1 MFKRDPNFSAKL
13 NSTVGGSSAICSSL
27 NNNEEL
33 CGDQGAGS
41 VKNWPAMGAVFFG
54 IFLAGWGGVAIYS
67 LGVPYVD
74 DNSENSPSSIAIA
87 IASRLV
93 VILFHVS
100 SATLEHNNFRLI
112 GPALGYVTGAQ
123 VLKRYVYPTERPEGL
138 TINDPRWVGAWWF
151 GCVVIS
157 ALLFVVAP
165 LLAFFP
171 SRVPTTPSQERK
183 QSDEKGELSTYSLHN
198 LA

>member
-13 NSTVGGSSAICSSL
+13 NTTVGGSSAICSSL

-33 CGDQGAGS
+33 CGDQGAS

-93 VILFHVS
+93 VSFC
-100 SATLEHNNFRLI
+100 FM
-112 GPALGYVTGAQ
+112 
-123 VLKRYVYPTERPEGL
+123 
-138 TINDPRWVGAWWF
+138 
-151 GCVVIS
+151 
-157 ALLFVVAP
+157 
-165 LLAFFP
+165 
-171 SRVPTTPSQERK
+171 
-183 QSDEKGELSTYSLHN
+183 
-198 LA
+198 